1 MITLFL
7 TLCYYLF
14 IWPFVML
21 VRLFVF
27 PVKLILWIML
37 LPFRLLEWV
46 FTLPGRLLFP
56 NRNARVRSG
65 DTMDDF
71 LDQMEEYECLTDDDW

>member
-14 IWPFVML
+14 IWPFVMMVKL
-21 VRLFVF
+21 VVF
-27 PVKLILWIML
+27 PFKLILWIL
-37 LPFRLLEWV
+37 VLPFRLLEWV
-46 FTLPGRLLFP
+46 FTLPGRILFP
-56 NRNARVRSG
+56 NRRTKARND

-71 LDQMEEYECLTDDDW
+71 LDGVEEYECLSDDD